1 MKKIATAVTVIIAA
15 VTTLTI
21 FSACAEK
28 VKDTGNKIVSSARS
42 YADSEIGFDGDLSKL
57 SDKAISYVQGELG
70 LNNSANQ
77 ILEGTWLNEDDAA
90 DWRWTFDGSNKCILA
105 SKRDESRSEGTYSVN
120 ESEGTVDISLNS
132 WDATITF
139 SYKLR
144 STLSDEYLTLTS
156 ETQGYS
162 LKKHKD

>member
-1 MKKIATAVTVIIAA
+1 MN
-15 VTTLTI
+15 
-21 FSACAEK
+21 
-28 VKDTGNKIVSSARS
+28 D
-42 YADSEIGFDGDLSKL
+42 
-57 SDKAISYVQGELG
+57 
-70 LNNSANQ
+70 
-77 ILEGTWLNEDDAA
+77 
-90 DWRWTFDGSNKCILA
+90 
-105 SKRDESRSEGTYSVN
+105 
-120 ESEGTVDISLNS
+120 SEGTVDISLNS